1 VKLTS
6 KTRAF
11 PDKCSPENVSF
22 GFLFRLLLPATRNHT
37 ILLRTILLRIDL
49 PVRTGLVNIRFTF
62 AYHGMMQVLVHALS
76 NNGWTVHCIAED
88 CKTPL
93 SPFVDVESLDT
104 LQRLLRCAGAS
115 AKEMESFEGDIK
127 VWSHSSVWIDELTPD
142 GARLLRIR
150 VSTVKK

>member
-1 VKLTS
+1 MK
-6 KTRAF
+6 
-11 PDKCSPENVSF
+11 
-22 GFLFRLLLPATRNHT
+22 
-37 ILLRTILLRIDL
+37 
-49 PVRTGLVNIRFTF
+49 
-62 AYHGMMQVLVHALS
+62 VLVHALS

-104 LQRLLRCAGAS
+104 LRRLLRCAGAS

-150 VSTVKK
+150 VSNVKK